1 MDESIAET
9 ISKTGSTAGC
19 GCGGPG
25 SDGCGCGASA
35 TSTAETY
42 SDYTAPTGSTAVNIP
57 TCRFCG
63 EASHGSVFCALI
75 KEVEYYPDGSIKRV
89 ALTR

>member
-1 MDESIAET
+1 MYEDTEET
-9 ISKTGSTAGC
+9 NGGC

-35 TSTAETY
+35 NDVSTAERY
-42 SDYTAPTGSTAVNIP
+42 AEQTGGTAVTQP

-63 EASHGSVFCALI
+63 ETSHGSVFCTLI

>member
-1 MDESIAET
+1 MDESIADT
-9 ISKTGSTAGC
+9 IAKTGLKGGC
-19 GCGGPG
+19 GCGGNCT
-25 SDGCGCGASA
+25 CGTSSA
-35 TSTAETY
+35 TY
-42 SDYTAPTGSTAVNIP
+42 SEGTLANVTVP

-63 EASHGSVFCALI
+63 EDSHGSVFCALI